1 MELRNITKIVRNMS
15 LYKNSINHS
24 KLYLNNTEFEMIR
37 YLSKKDQL
45 SLVDLVNYLNVD
57 KALVTRMCQKL
68 SKLGYIEIDN
78 DELDKRKKVLK
89 ATDKAKLI
97 KQEYALEEE
106 KFYNACIK
114 TLTKEEQEQFS
125 NLLDK
130 VYLESKRLRKTGFK
144 SINEKN

>member
-1 MELRNITKIVRNMS
+1 MELRNLTKIVRNMS

-68 SKLGYIEIDN
+68 SKLGYIEIAN

-89 ATDKAKLI
+89 ATDKANLI
-97 KQEYALEEE
+97 KQEYAIEEE
-106 KFYNACIK
+106 NFYNACIK